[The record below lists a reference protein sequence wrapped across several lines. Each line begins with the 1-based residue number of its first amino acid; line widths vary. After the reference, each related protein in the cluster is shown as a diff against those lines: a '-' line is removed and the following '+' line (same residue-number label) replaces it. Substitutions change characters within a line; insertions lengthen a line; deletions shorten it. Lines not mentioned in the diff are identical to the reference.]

1 MAKKANKQSNKK
13 VYEER
18 TEELAAPIAD
28 KNGVWIYDVDYTKEG
43 PDDFYLTVYIEKD
56 GGVTIDDC
64 EAVNRELSDA
74 LDEADFIRDPYTLCV
89 SSPGLGRKLTKDR
102 HLKNSIGQK
111 VEVGLYRALEG
122 TKDKALAGILE
133 DFDSDTVTILCDP
146 PEISNTRRKKMTSE
160 ELGKAQE
167 PVRRVVSRKDIAVI
181 RLYLDL

>member
-1 MAKKANKQSNKK
+1 MAKKTNRKN
-13 VYEER
+13 YEER

-28 KNGVWIYDVDYTKEG
+28 RNGVWIYDVDYTKEG

-102 HLKNSIGQK
+102 HLTNSIGER
-111 VEVGLYRALEG
+111 VEVSLYKALPG
-122 TKDKALAGILE
+122 TKSKMLAGILE
-133 DFDSDTVTILCDP
+133 NFDSDTVTILCEP
-146 PEISNTRRKKMTSE
+146 PEISNTKRKKMSPE
-160 ELGKAQE
+160 ELEEAQK
-167 PVRRVVSRKDIAVI
+167 PVHQTVSRKDISVI